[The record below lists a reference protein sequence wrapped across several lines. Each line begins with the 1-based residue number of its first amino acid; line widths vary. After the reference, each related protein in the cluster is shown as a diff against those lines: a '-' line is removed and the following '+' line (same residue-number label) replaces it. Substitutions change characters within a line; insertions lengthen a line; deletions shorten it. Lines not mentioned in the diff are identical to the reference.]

1 MSTLSGSEIIRQMQ
15 RMEPQC
21 PHCRTRF
28 ETWSRAKI
36 HVKYCDK
43 GSSPRRSIAGR
54 FNKGENEMS
63 IKDEFKK
70 KGADA
75 PPLLHGSDLPKKV
88 DSVVIIVKEIRTAPD
103 NFSSIAI
110 IDFTK
115 PVYEKESFA
124 VNKTNMRALMEK
136 LDIPGDAE
144 MYDLNEELAGKKITL
159 TKVMVNNPKTN
170 KMGPSLFVA

>member
-1 MSTLSGSEIIRQMQ
+1 
-15 RMEPQC
+15 
-21 PHCRTRF
+21 
-28 ETWSRAKI
+28 
-36 HVKYCDK
+36 
-43 GSSPRRSIAGR
+43 
-54 FNKGENEMS
+54 MS

-75 PPLLHGSDLPKKV
+75 PPLLHGSDLPAKIS
-88 DSVVIIVKEIRTAPD
+88 SVVIVVKEIRTAPD
-103 NFSSIAI
+103 NFGSIAI

-136 LDIPGDAE
+136 LDIPEDAE
-144 MYDLNEELAGKKITL
+144 MSDLNEELAGKKITL
-159 TKVMVNNPKTN
+159 TKVMVNNPKTK